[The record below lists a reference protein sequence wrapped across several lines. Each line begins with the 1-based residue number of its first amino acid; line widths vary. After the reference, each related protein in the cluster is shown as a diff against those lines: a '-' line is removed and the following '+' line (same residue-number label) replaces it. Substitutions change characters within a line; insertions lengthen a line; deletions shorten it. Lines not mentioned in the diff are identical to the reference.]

1 LTFNQWSSC
10 FNFNFGTITSKITT
24 KDVKSII
31 QCNHFDFELKILYFC
46 MMCVVIK
53 NLVAFLEFC
62 KKFYNEGTQ
71 HTCNYIGFMV
81 QRLVMF
87 AKINS
92 NNNLGKDS

>member
-1 LTFNQWSSC
+1 
-10 FNFNFGTITSKITT
+10 
-24 KDVKSII
+24 
-31 QCNHFDFELKILYFC
+31 

-62 KKFYNEGTQ
+62 NKFYNERTQ
-71 HTCNYIGFMV
+71 HACNYIGFMV

-92 NNNLGKDS
+92 NSNPGKDS